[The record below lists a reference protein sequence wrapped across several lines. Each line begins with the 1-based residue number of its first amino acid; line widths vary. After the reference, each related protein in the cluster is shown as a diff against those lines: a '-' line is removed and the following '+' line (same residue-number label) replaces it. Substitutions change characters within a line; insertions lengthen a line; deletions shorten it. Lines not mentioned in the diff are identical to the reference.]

1 MKKNNEWQGSES
13 LRSHLVPTSSLA
25 EDAGNARGH
34 KDSSIEAIAASL
46 KRFGQLKPIVVR
58 NGVVIAGNGS
68 LRAAR
73 LLGWPSIAAV
83 NVDHLTAHEA
93 KAFAIADNR
102 TAELSH
108 WNFDVLETQLKGLK
122 ILEDDEGLLNALGFS
137 DKELLSLMNEAVPE
151 TVEVAQH
158 ERVKSL
164 THKCPQCGFEIEGR

>member
-1 MKKNNEWQGSES
+1 MKNSEWLGSES
-13 LRSHLVPTSSLA
+13 LRQHLVLTSTLS

-73 LLGWPSIAAV
+73 LLGWSSIAAI

-108 WNFDVLETQLKGLK
+108 WNFDVLEIQLKDLKGLN
-122 ILEDDEGLLNALGFS
+122 DDDLLASLGFS
-137 DKELLSLMNEAVPE
+137 GRELLSLTNEPPE
-151 TVEVAQH
+151 TVKVTSH
-158 ERVKSL
+158 ERVKKL
-164 THKCPQCGFEIEGR
+164 THKCPSCGFEIEGR